1 MPDYNQGKI
10 YTVRCR
16 NDKSLIYV
24 GSTVEKYLSSRY
36 SKHRCDKTCSLYK
49 YIERNCNSDWSD
61 WYIELHELYP
71 CNSKIEL
78 NKREGE
84 IQREISTINKRIENR
99 TKKEYSQQ
107 YYVENKEHL
116 LEQKKE
122 YREQNK
128 EKISETIKLWYEK
141 NRSLI
146 LEKKKEKTECY
157 CGCSVTKK
165 NLIRHQ
171 TSKKHISFL
180 DKNNIIQ

>member
-1 MPDYNQGKI
+1 MPDYNEGKI

-78 NKREGE
+78 N
-84 IQREISTINKRIENR
+84 
-99 TKKEYSQQ
+99 
-107 YYVENKEHL
+107 
-116 LEQKKE
+116 
-122 YREQNK
+122 
-128 EKISETIKLWYEK
+128 
-141 NRSLI
+141 
-146 LEKKKEKTECY
+146 
-157 CGCSVTKK
+157 
-165 NLIRHQ
+165 
-171 TSKKHISFL
+171 
-180 DKNNIIQ
+180 